1 MNIKHLILPAAGL
14 GLGALL
20 LLPAQQAGA
29 YTTIGGQLSQ
39 TQRDFRV
46 FNNFTDN
53 AANNNQTPDDQFPG
67 YQGAVMAIWKASV
80 EWGSELHGDGTGD
93 PHQNGGLGS
102 GGANFDASFQGEAN
116 QIGTSNQNIH
126 SEISGSSGGV
136 LAYCETPIS
145 DGWRIR
151 YYQSW
156 TWNDGP
162 GTNVGG
168 NMDLQGVACHEYG
181 HALGL
186 GHSGSTSATM
196 YPSVSGSGVVQR
208 SIASDDI
215 AGVQSIYGQKSSNKP
230 RITELQIAG
239 NTMTVIGTNFSSSG
253 NQVWFTQAGIGGT
266 GTPVKVTNL
275 NSNGT
280 VITCSIPSNAGAG
293 DVQVRNNGTGNSNLS
308 NAFPS
313 DLQPNGGCPTPTTFC
328 ATSPNSVG
336 SGAVISYSNTAS
348 ISSNNFAVSCYGLP
362 PNQFGIFFYG
372 SNQTAAL
379 FGDGVICV
387 AGGASG
393 IVRLSPIQSD
403 FVGDAYRPIN
413 FNTAPFSSGTGAWTA
428 GSQWYMQFWY
438 RDPAAGGAG
447 FNLSNALDITV
458 CP

>member
-1 MNIKHLILPAAGL
+1 MNIKNLILPAAGL

-20 LLPAQQAGA
+20 LIPAQQAGA
-29 YTTIGGQLSQ
+29 YTTIGGSLGQ

-53 AANNNQTPDDQFPG
+53 AANNNQTPDAQFPG
-67 YQGAVMAIWKASV
+67 HQGAVMAIWKASV

-116 QIGTSNQNIH
+116 SIGSSNQNIH

-162 GTNVGG
+162 NTNVGN

-215 AGVQSIYGQKSSNKP
+215 AGVQSIYGAKSGNKP

-239 NTMTVIGTNFSSSG
+239 NTMTVIGTNFDSSG
-253 NQVWFTQAGIGGT
+253 NQVWFTQSGVGGS
-266 GTPVKVTNL
+266 GTPIKVTNL
-275 NSNGT
+275 SSNGT
-280 VITCSIPSNAGAG
+280 VITCTIPSNAGPG
-293 DVQVRNNGTGNSNLS
+293 DVQVRSNGTNNNDLS

-313 DLQPNGGCPTPTTFC
+313 DLQPNGGCPSPTTFC
-328 ATSPNSVG
+328 ADSPNSVG
-336 SGAVISYSNTAS
+336 SGAQISYSNSAS
-348 ISSNNFAVSCYGLP
+348 VSSNNFSVSCYGLP
-362 PNQFGIFFYG
+362 ANQFGIFFYG

-393 IVRLSPIQSD
+393 IFRLAPLQSD
-403 FVGDAYRPIN
+403 FVGDVYRPIDM
-413 FNTAPFSSGTGAWTA
+413 TAAPFNSGTGAWTA